1 MSART
6 HLLILVFWVNLF
18 YVGLCQTESTL
29 QELSRTLQQAQQQS
43 GGLDEARQVLIPR
56 FELLQVQSQQL
67 LSGTGDWDVFFRFF
81 EVTRQQTQG
90 RPLPANLQPS
100 WNRIEVLMA
109 QLAQQRGQ
117 QLSGQPAAIPV
128 DTPQLLGAALQ
139 GVLQVEG
146 RLQAKPT
153 AHFNA
158 ARQQLAEL
166 RNALQR
172 SQNQI
177 ASYGSVIQERQRFY
191 LMRSGLEMDPKEF
204 WNLDQILEKLPL
216 NP

>member
-1 MSART
+1 MTR
-6 HLLILVFWVNLF
+6 LLLTITLWLCLYLVGF
-18 YVGLCQTESTL
+18 CQTESTL

-117 QLSGQPAAIPV
+117 QLSGQSAAGPE
-128 DTPQLLGAALQ
+128 DTGQLLRTALQ
-139 GVLQVEG
+139 GVIQIEG

-158 ARQQLAEL
+158 ARQQLAAL
-166 RNALQR
+166 RNALSR
-172 SQNQI
+172 SQSDP
-177 ASYGSVIQERQRFY
+177 ASYASVIRERRRFY
-191 LMRSGLEMDPKEF
+191 LIRSGLELDPNDF
-204 WNLDQILEKLPL
+204 WSLDQILERLPL